1 MGRSKLL
8 GNRTMARATVDRM
21 KLEGAT
27 VEAGQSNGLGLAQC
41 KLNQVTVSATTGR
54 GEADLDP
61 SQDSSRSGA
70 AAWTAPKF
78 ASMGFAACSC

>member
-1 MGRSKLL
+1 
-8 GNRTMARATVDRM
+8 M
-21 KLEGAT
+21 KPEGAT
-27 VEAGQSNGLGLAQC
+27 VEAGKSNGLGLAQC
-41 KLNQVTVSATTGR
+41 QLNEATVSATTER

-61 SQDSSRSGA
+61 SQNSSKSGA

>member
-1 MGRSKLL
+1 
-8 GNRTMARATVDRM
+8 MARVTVDRM
-21 KLEGAT
+21 KPEGAT

-41 KLNQVTVSATTGR
+41 QLNQVTVSPTTER

-78 ASMGFAACSC
+78 VSMSFATCSC